1 MAKFVC
7 YGLILEAT
15 ILKKETKF
23 TTKALNWTIKKML
36 FMVYF
41 CDVLMARDNG
51 G

>member
-23 TTKALNWTIKKML
+23 KQRFVDYML
-36 FMVYF
+36 AMS
-41 CDVLMARDNG
+41 
-51 G
+51 